1 MHLLN
6 DCVNLITCTSW
17 LSLRRSWGDLEN
29 QLEFS
34 QKHCVVDSGEH
45 TCYIGKGRNSRSSQ
59 GNAARHNLEKM
70 CGGEANECT
79 TPKNGKEGEAWSR
92 FWPQELEKEKKR
104 GRKREGQKGGR
115 RSEENQLK
123 QEMEGRRIQHTCT
136 ENRENSPILASFL
149 RSRLFLFYEVFRG
162 TASRRVCFL
171 QLDTF
176 PWHVRKVEIICT
188 GSRMNLCRVKT
199 TPSAIHRLAQALLE
213 HVTLSRVM
221 RINSYN

>member
-1 MHLLN
+1 M
-6 DCVNLITCTSW
+6 D
-17 LSLRRSWGDLEN
+17 
-29 QLEFS
+29 
-34 QKHCVVDSGEH
+34 DSGEH
-45 TCYIGKGRNSRSSQ
+45 TGRHYIGEGRNSRSSQ

-92 FWPQELEKEKKR
+92 FWPQELKKEKKR
-104 GRKREGQKGGR
+104 GRKREGQNGGR
-115 RSEENQLK
+115 RGEENQLK

-136 ENRENSPILASFL
+136 ENRENSPIHASCL

-176 PWHVRKVEIICT
+176 PWRVRKVEIIRT
-188 GSRMNLCRVKT
+188 GSRMNLCRVKM
-199 TPSAIHRLAQALLE
+199 TPSADHRLAQALLK
-213 HVTLSRVM
+213 HATLSRVM
-221 RINSYN
+221 RIKISLFSTHRDITSFF